1 MNLSIYKTTTTL
13 QNNTVMK
20 TVLKNQKRVS
30 AIVALALAGMVTF
43 MAGINSYGVTSTD
56 YAFDFDEQALMERAI
71 ADLEAE
77 EFVME
82 EEAYT
87 TIKIYNEQN
96 ELIESVM
103 VGEGELIEDEYTQQ
117 LLNQAEFLSSYNS
130 TMVYQVSE

>member
-1 MNLSIYKTTTTL
+1 
-13 QNNTVMK
+13 MK
-20 TVLKNQKRVS
+20 TVFKNQKRVS

-43 MAGINSYGVTSTD
+43 MAGINSYGVTSETD